1 MSYFVQSPCGQEK
14 TQKTVKAEN
23 GQKKLCIVLEVFSD
37 VSVTFPD
44 IEEFVEEKSEETCS
58 REKCHYKR

>member
-1 MSYFVQSPCGQEK
+1 MSYFVQSPYAQEK

-44 IEEFVEEKSEETCS
+44 IEEFVDEK
-58 REKCHYKR
+58 

>member
-1 MSYFVQSPCGQEK
+1 MSYFVQSPCAQEK
-14 TQKTVKAEN
+14 TQKTVKVEN

-58 REKCHYKR
+58 REKCQ